1 MSVNQEFVR
10 SMRNKYRSYLQ
21 PSGNMNDVLSGKD
34 VNQFAPAD
42 GFTGRGPGG
51 NTQLDKPAGIVHQ
64 GEYVIDA
71 AEVNNMGGP
80 SGVKNAINSAQINKP
95 QGFNPS
101 KRFDPSQDP
110 TKGLSM
116 GSRGPQ
122 PMQPRPSRAPIGSPT
137 KLPGFADGGLAG
149 MTGAG
154 QLTESQRVRQ
164 LFDTNQTNRNTINPT
179 VPPGSNGGAPSSIG
193 AGFAADLD
201 YRTNMASTINPTN
214 PTVPNTVLPGVPSEP
229 PDVKLYEP
237 PPPLAEPPTLPS
249 EEDGIQDSIDE
260 TLNKV
265 EDIVTQGRDRLG
277 AIDPKIDAP
286 EIDPDMADPSD
297 LLLDWKKDFGDLTIL
312 PESERSKMY
321 AMIEDMTADRYQAI
335 AEGRDPIFEQLSE
348 REKDTLTGVLNANR
362 GKQSQLA
369 AQLGMSGGELN
380 AHYAKISRDQELMS
394 LGLTTELAKQQM
406 ARIDHANDQ
415 LAKMSSD
422 VQTREDAT
430 RKWGSEFNLALANF
444 GLGVENYN
452 ALRKEF
458 AANYIKEYDKMGL
471 DANIATQANQ
481 LQLQALYNDF
491 DELSVNA
498 AKWGTDM
505 ATKMFLE
512 NRTQHMADAQV
523 LLSLNTPESIVAAE
537 NLLKRYYPELN
548 ISTDLLESVYSSR
561 WRANVSD
568 LIVGVKAE
576 SYTDIQSYFGGNGN
590 GFITEDAMG
599 KASVT
604 AAIKMWN
611 AQNQLSSGDEG
622 YIDPNDFSSLRRNV
636 KAHEEIS
643 NMIKNENTKRAPG
656 YFLTADMPPS
666 QLFGLVDGFGTLDD
680 NGDFVPAF
688 GSIDEFK
695 YNGIT
700 GITAI
705 REWFGEAFQNN
716 VIYLDENGDIK
727 VDDEDAIMS
736 AWNLPGL
743 GTEKDLNSNLTKDL
757 EVSGGWPTGVDKS
770 KPIMITGSTTEYKY
784 GDERTGSATEFKYGD
799 EIPIGDTLTYTQDGK
814 SISLDKNYLAWRKEN
829 PNTKIGTNE
838 PKEPFSI
845 DLATEPV
852 GKLTTTTFDDPT
864 KPTTST
870 DFSKVLNGTEPLTTD
885 FIKSVTPEQKTDFK
899 EDYDLAL
906 KNGKMD
912 HSTFIK
918 GMIANEVQATT
929 LNAVPTYKLAKAQ
942 IDKGNAFVNIGGKP
956 YEMIDPGR
964 LKRID
969 GTTTEYVGLKSQD
982 GTTIWKS
989 SRGDIFLTKPSDE
1002 SYDRKGSTIMTDE
1015 NGTIYYPN
1023 NRTSKYDQ
1031 ISISA
1036 EDYKDPNV
1044 KLVFD
1049 YYAKLYQDNP
1059 KLDVAITTIG
1069 SIVKEISNLKGDGV
1083 KPYPGIGEIVY
1094 KDGKVTEIKQ
1104 PAPTTN
1110 E

>member
-179 VPPGSNGGAPSSIG
+179 TPPEVP
-193 AGFAADLD
+193 DLGD
-201 YRTNMASTINPTN
+201 ISLDKPKEG
-214 PTVPNTVLPGVPSEP
+214 VLTQTFPGVPDKPLDVELYKP
-229 PDVKLYEP
+229 PPPPTEP
-237 PPPLAEPPTLPS
+237 PPLPS
-249 EEDGIQDSIDE
+249 EEDGIKDSIDE
-260 TLNKV
+260 TLTKV
-265 EDIVTQGRDRLG
+265 DDIVTKGRGRLD
-277 AIDPKIDAP
+277 AIETKIDAP

-458 AANYIKEYDKMGL
+458 AANYIKDYAKMGL
-471 DANIATQANQ
+471 EANIATQANQ

-622 YIDPNDFSSLRRNV
+622 YIDPNDFLSLRRNV

-643 NMIKNENTKRAPG
+643 NMIKNENTKRTPG
-656 YFLTADMPPS
+656 YFLTADMRPS

-770 KPIMITGSTTEYKY
+770 KPIMITNERTGLTTEYKY

-838 PKEPFSI
+838 PEEPKEPSSI
-845 DLATEPV
+845 D
-852 GKLTTTTFDDPT
+852 
-864 KPTTST
+864 ST

-885 FIKSVTPEQKTDFK
+885 FIKSVTPEQKTAFK

-918 GMIANEVQATT
+918 GIIANEVQSIT

-942 IDKGNAFVNIGGKP
+942 IDKGNAFVSIGGQP
-956 YEMIDPGR
+956 YELVEPGR
-964 LKRID
+964 TTVTG
-969 GTTTEYVGLKSQD
+969 GTMEHVGLKSQD
-982 GTTIWKS
+982 GTIIWKTS
-989 SRGDIFLTKPSDE
+989 KGGVYLTKPTDFIRKSTKYYKMTGQHGEKYGTSDLG
-1002 SYDRKGSTIMTDE
+1002 K
-1015 NGTIYYPN
+1015 
-1023 NRTSKYDQ
+1023 
-1031 ISISA
+1031 ISITTTQ
-1036 EDYKDPNV
+1036 YNDP
-1044 KLVFD
+1044 
-1049 YYAKLYQDNP
+1049 
-1059 KLDVAITTIG
+1059 
-1069 SIVKEISNLKGDGV
+1069 
-1083 KPYPGIGEIVY
+1083 
-1094 KDGKVTEIKQ
+1094 EIKQ
-1104 PAPTTN
+1104 VFDAYAKVYQTIIPDNNLPVSIMQPLFALTEFFQKGMDVISKENLKIFTDNIKISKGGYQIIGTDYVFNMDENKIPYLVT
-1110 E
+1110 